1 MFEHMFDVYDS
12 FGLFFASSGMLIFCH
27 AKFGGI
33 EHETTRK
40 IGAPRLG
47 AAEQQRLRLACE
59 VADKKMFN

>member
-1 MFEHMFDVYDS
+1 MFTILLDC
-12 FGLFFASSGMLIFCH
+12 FFASSGMLI

-47 AAEQQRLRLACE
+47 AAELQSLRLACE
-59 VADKKMFN
+59 VADKKIFN